1 MVRANRST
9 LCAAFAALALFAGLA
24 LFGFHCHSVEETGS
38 AERDGF
44 VAQAERVLRGELPDD
59 PFRPPAY
66 PCVIAATSR
75 LLGGGREAPFVAAR
89 LLSNLAAAALAWIA
103 FAITRRLAG
112 PERAALAGEHALGRR
127 LAGGEHGTLAG
138 ALAFALVAAN
148 SATWIEG
155 QHVTTDMPFA
165 ALAAAAL
172 LASYAYFER
181 PSLAAALGAG
191 LAFGG
196 AACIR
201 GNALMLLPGLL
212 AAGWL
217 GRRRSPGPRRTVELL
232 LAAACATALL
242 VPNWILRE
250 RAFGDAFHDE
260 NWKNLAWKLHGWP
273 DWTRFPSSSERGS
286 FLQILAS
293 EPAAVARG
301 MGEELWRL
309 AKSGLAELFG
319 SRFHLLAALAG
330 AWLCVRS
337 RADGGRRARA
347 SLWLLASLALF
358 TAGVAA
364 VFFAWGRLLVVAL
377 PVVAATT
384 AVGVLSLAKSPRARC
399 VAIGVVVA
407 LVGWLGAKTVI
418 WRLPWFFEN
427 HPRAELAE
435 LRRLDERLAPGASL
449 AGTSPF
455 LGRYLA
461 HDYFEIEDVSGAASL
476 DAAAY
481 CERLVAALRE
491 RHAAFLVVGAG
502 ALRDRPRVLADA
514 KETPS
519 GLELV
524 EANPGYG
531 FTVWRVAPVR

>member
-1 MVRANRST
+1 MARANRPT
-9 LCAAFAALALFAGLA
+9 LRAAFAALAFFAGLA
-24 LFGFHCHSVEETGS
+24 LFGFHGHSVEETGS

-59 PFRPPAY
+59 PFRPPTY
-66 PCVIAATSR
+66 PCVIAAVSR
-75 LLGGGREAPFVAAR
+75 LVVGGGREAPFVAAR

-103 FAITRRLAG
+103 FAF
-112 PERAALAGEHALGRR
+112 GRR
-127 LAGGEHGTLAG
+127 LASGAGGANGTLAG

-148 SATWIEG
+148 SATWIDG

-172 LASYAYFER
+172 LASCAYLER
-181 PSLAAALGAG
+181 PGLAAALGAG

-201 GNALMLLPGLL
+201 GNALLLLPGLL
-212 AAGWL
+212 AAWWL
-217 GRRRSPGPRRTVELL
+217 GQRPAPGARRFGELA

-260 NWKNLAWKLHGWP
+260 NWKNLAWKLHGYP
-273 DWTRFPSSSERGS
+273 DWSRFESIAGGGS
-286 FLQILAS
+286 FLQILVD
-293 EPAAVARG
+293 EPTAVARG

-309 AKSGLAELFG
+309 AKSGLSELFG

-364 VFFAWGRLLVVAL
+364 AFFAWGRFLLVAL
-377 PVVAATT
+377 PIVAATT
-384 AVGVLSLAKSPRARC
+384 AAGALAAAKSPRTRC

-407 LVGWLGAKTVI
+407 LVGWLGVKTVI

-435 LRRLDERLAPGASL
+435 LRRLDERLPPGASL

-461 HDYFEIEDVSGAASL
+461 HDYFEIEDVSGAASV

-481 CERLVAALRE
+481 CARLVAALRE
-491 RHAAFLVVGAG
+491 RHAAYLVVGAG

-531 FTVWRVAPVR
+531 FTVWRVAPSR

>member
-1 MVRANRST
+1 MPRANRPT
-9 LCAAFAALALFAGLA
+9 LCAAFAALLLFAALA
-24 LFGFHCHSVEETGS
+24 AFGAAFHSVEETGS

-66 PCVIAATSR
+66 PCVIAAVSR
-75 LLGGGREAPFVAAR
+75 LVGGGGREAPFVAAR
-89 LLSNLAAAALAWIA
+89 LLSNLAAAALAWSA

-112 PERAALAGEHALGRR
+112 PERAALAGEHAFGRR
-127 LAGGEHGTLAG
+127 LAGGESGVLAG

-148 SATWIEG
+148 SATWIDG

-172 LASYAYFER
+172 LASHAYLER
-181 PSLAAALGAG
+181 PGLAAALGAG

-201 GNALMLLPGLL
+201 GNALLLLPGLL
-212 AAGWL
+212 AAWWL
-217 GRRRSPGPRRTVELL
+217 GRRRAPGPRRTVELL
-232 LAAACATALL
+232 LAAVCATALL

-260 NWKNLAWKLHGWP
+260 NWKNLAFKLHGWP

-293 EPAAVARG
+293 EPVAVARG
-301 MGEELWRL
+301 MGDELLRL
-309 AKSGLAELFG
+309 ARSGISDLLG
-319 SRFHLLAALAG
+319 SRMHALAALAG
-330 AWLCVRS
+330 AWLCMRRRVR
-337 RADGGRRARA
+337 GTG
-347 SLWLLASLALF
+347 WLLASLALF

-364 VFFAWGRLLVVAL
+364 AFFAWGRFLVVAL

-384 AVGVLSLAKSPRARC
+384 AVGALSAAKSARTRC
-399 VAIGVVVA
+399 VAIGAVIA
-407 LVGWLGAKTVI
+407 LIGWLGAKAVI
-418 WRLPWFFEN
+418 WRLPWFVAN
-427 HPRAELAE
+427 HPSAEVAA
-435 LRRLDERLAPGASL
+435 LRRLDAELAPGAAL

-455 LGRYLA
+455 LGRYLV
-461 HDYFEIEDVSGAASL
+461 HDYFEIEDASGAPAL
-476 DAAAY
+476 DAEAY
-481 CERLVAALRE
+481 AKRLVATLRE
-491 RHAAFLVVGAG
+491 RRAAWLVVGAQ
-502 ALRDRPRVLADA
+502 ALLDRPRALLGTGPPPA
-514 KETPS
+514 

-524 EANPGYG
+524 ETNAA
-531 FTVWRVAPVR
+531 FTTWRVLPGS

>member
-1 MVRANRST
+1 MVRANRLT
-9 LCAAFAALALFAGLA
+9 LCAAFAALAFFAGLA
-24 LFGFHCHSVEETGS
+24 LFGFNCHGVEETGS

-59 PFRPPAY
+59 PFRPPTY
-66 PCVIAATSR
+66 PYVIAGASR
-75 LLGGGREAPFVAAR
+75 LLGGGKEAPFVAAR
-89 LLSNLAAAALAWIA
+89 LLSNLAAAALAWSA
-103 FAITRRLAG
+103 FALA
-112 PERAALAGEHALGRR
+112 RR
-127 LAGGEHGTLAG
+127 LAGGQTAGTESRDGALAG

-148 SATWIEG
+148 SATWIDG

-172 LASYAYFER
+172 LAALAWLER

-232 LAAACATALL
+232 LAAACATALF

-309 AKSGLAELFG
+309 AKSGLSELFG

-337 RADGGRRARA
+337 RADDGRRAQA
-347 SLWLLASLALF
+347 SLWLLASLAFF

-364 VFFAWGRLLVVAL
+364 AFFAWGRLLVVTL

-418 WRLPWFFEN
+418 WRLPWFFDN

-514 KETPS
+514 KETPA

-524 EANPGYG
+524 EANHGCG